1 MSRIQRWKLSMTSWV
16 DGVLSQIEN
25 HEAAVNAAIG
35 DVRQATARARV
46 QLKRVERD
54 QASLRESLAQ
64 EESAAARWRTRAVA
78 AADEEAAIECLR
90 RHKSSEQRA
99 ALLRTRL
106 LEHERSEHELRE
118 GVRVLGARLAELNE
132 RKNLMCTRQSRAEAA
147 RGMALPA
154 ESSADL
160 EDLFDRWEMRVG
172 EIELASERA
181 EPIDAFESRF
191 QQVEERAVL
200 RAELE
205 AMRNEAKED
214 R

>member
-54 QASLRESLAQ
+54 QGSLRESLAQ

-90 RHKSSEQRA
+90 RH
-99 ALLRTRL
+99 
-106 LEHERSEHELRE
+106 
-118 GVRVLGARLAELNE
+118 
-132 RKNLMCTRQSRAEAA
+132 
-147 RGMALPA
+147 
-154 ESSADL
+154 
-160 EDLFDRWEMRVG
+160 
-172 EIELASERA
+172 
-181 EPIDAFESRF
+181 
-191 QQVEERAVL
+191 
-200 RAELE
+200 
-205 AMRNEAKED
+205 
-214 R
+214 